1 MGFFSWKT
9 TDTGRSIPNKYS
21 TRQPFPVHMKD
32 DKGNV
37 WTETEYEGYGVFGGK
52 DYYQL
57 VAEMSGHPE
66 LTGDVEKDRLLGI
79 SLCYPKKGHRPVP
92 LRTPVLVEDPSTQW
106 SEKHPEDCETQG
118 YFYDEDEDVTFCC
131 D

>member
-9 TDTGRSIPNKYS
+9 TDTDRSISNEFSSRPTFTVY
-21 TRQPFPVHMKD
+21 MKD
-32 DKGNV
+32 NDGGV
-37 WTETEYEGYGVFGGK
+37 WKEDSYEGYGVFGGK

-92 LRTPVLVEDPSTQW
+92 LRTPILVEDASTEW
-106 SEKHPEDCETQG
+106 SEEHPEECQYQG
-118 YFYDEDEDVTFCC
+118 FFYDEDDTTFCC